1 MKIGELAQRLNISA
15 SRIRFYEKRGLLSP
29 DRRWDNG
36 YRDYSPSD
44 VDFLKMVLTAQNL
57 GFSLR
62 EIGEMA
68 GDFREEGHC
77 CKETLGRLKAKR
89 AEIANRI
96 SDMQELE
103 KKLDT
108 MIENYEL
115 QSRGSVP
122 AIGQAKMLENV

>member
-1 MKIGELAQRLNISA
+1 MKIGELADRLNITA

-36 YRDYSPSD
+36 YRDYSPAD
-44 VDFLKMVLTAQNL
+44 VDFLKMVLTAQKL

-68 GDFREEGHC
+68 GDFREEGRC
-77 CKETLGRLKAKR
+77 CKQTLGRLKAKR

-96 SDMQELE
+96 SDMKELE
-103 KKLDT
+103 NKLDT
-108 MIENYEL
+108 MIENYET
-115 QSRGSVP
+115 
-122 AIGQAKMLENV
+122 QAGGGN